1 MKSYKKLIAGSD
13 KNRDIKKINRKT
25 ITVIDRLS
33 IKSSSEFY
41 LTDRPNMSG
50 NLLKIENSPVLGNFA
65 ETGGFVVVV
74 PNNTGNV
81 SKIENK

>member
-1 MKSYKKLIAGSD
+1 
-13 KNRDIKKINRKT
+13 
-25 ITVIDRLS
+25 
-33 IKSSSEFY
+33 
-41 LTDRPNMSG
+41 MSG
-50 NLLKIENSPVLGNFA
+50 NLLKIENSPVLGNFP